1 MLKVKSY
8 NKERHYAYET
18 EENFR
23 NKGQRMLKKI
33 RFRYQILMV
42 CLLTSIL
49 SFIAVMEMLTMQHKQ
64 MTELYYKDTVE
75 LLEAESDKLSIKIKQ
90 VQRIATSLCL
100 NSEFR

>member
-1 MLKVKSY
+1 
-8 NKERHYAYET
+8 
-18 EENFR
+18 
-23 NKGQRMLKKI
+23 MLKKI

-90 VQRIATSLCL
+90 VRLHHSIPHGGKLGFCL
-100 NSEFR
+100 AARGRNGG